1 MKYLYVAI
9 VIVLIF
15 SVGSVT
21 ANECSNCGSS
31 AGQGAGVVSQEREIV
46 TDKNEPM
53 SDEKESGVNN
63 EREMPQS
70 QTHDKNSGLPN
81 VVPSDKTGEI

>member
-1 MKYLYVAI
+1 MKYLYVA
-9 VIVLIF
+9 VVMVFIF
-15 SVGSVT
+15 NVGPV
-21 ANECSNCGSS
+21 AAKECPKCGSS
-31 AGQGAGVVSQEREIV
+31 AGQGAGVVSQKEIV
-46 TDKNEPM
+46 TDRNEPL

-63 EREMPQS
+63 ERVMPQS